1 MKKSNQAIQTRLF
14 EETDKHVVE
23 FQIVGKSTQITRI
36 MTKEECQ
43 DFVDF
48 LDVFAIQYNFA
59 KIKNHESINQTRIP
73 KPEDFEL

>member
-1 MKKSNQAIQTRLF
+1 MKKSNQAIQARLF
-14 EETDKHVVE
+14 EESDKHVVE

-43 DFVDF
+43 DFIDF

-59 KIKNHESINQTRIP
+59 NIKNHESNNQTRIQ
-73 KPEDFEL
+73 